1 MNIFKKIAL
10 ANKLLKVIELIKDF
24 SGMSDIKEGKH
35 LINEGLEK
43 IAKVVPDVKELAD
56 NIKKVLQ

>member
-24 SGMSDIKEGKH
+24 SGLSDIKEGKR
-35 LINEGLEK
+35 LINEGIEH

-56 NIKKVLQ
+56 NIKKVIQ